1 MKKIKVF
8 VVALVMLLTACGAEK
23 SVLSSPE
30 PAALFSQIEQ
40 TGSVSGMVDVA
51 ATFLEDELGITAEEY
66 ESAVY
71 YLVEAGLAPDE
82 IVIVKAKDEAAAVQI
97 REKLEDRLAY
107 KEESA
112 QLYLTE
118 FMPVIQNGV
127 VRQDGLTVSLLVSE
141 QVEQIEEVYRQ
152 YEE

>member
-1 MKKIKVF
+1 MKKIKLLIAVL
-8 VVALVMLLTACGAEK
+8 ALLLAACSSENGT
-23 SVLSSPE
+23 VSPE
-30 PAALFSQIEQ
+30 PAELFSNIQQ
-40 TGSVSGMVDVA
+40 TVSIPEMVDVA
-51 ATFLEDELGITAEEY
+51 EAFLEDELGITADQY

-71 YLVEAGLAPDE
+71 YLVEEGLAPDE
-82 IVIVKAKDEAAAVQI
+82 IVIVKAKDEDTAGQI
-97 REKLEDRLAY
+97 LEKLENRLAY

-127 VRQDGLTVSLLVSE
+127 IRQDGLTVSLIVSE

-152 YEE
+152 YK

>member
-23 SVLSSPE
+23 SVLSPE

-40 TGSVSGMVDVA
+40 TVSVGGMVDVA

-141 QVEQIEEVYRQ
+141 QVEQIEEVYHS
-152 YEE
+152 